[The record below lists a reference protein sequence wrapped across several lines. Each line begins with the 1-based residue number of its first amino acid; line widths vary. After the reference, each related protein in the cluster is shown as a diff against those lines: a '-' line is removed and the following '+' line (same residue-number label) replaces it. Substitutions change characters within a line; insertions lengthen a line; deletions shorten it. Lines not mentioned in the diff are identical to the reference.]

1 MENCAK
7 KKKEMRSEDDISLI
21 RRSLKKRPYSL
32 VPLDLWKVVVPRT
45 ALKTL
50 GILAQ
55 LSKGFAELVEN
66 LRNTLQ
72 YAFRYRRR
80 DQIRLARA
88 CLQNAALHG
97 DSRAMVHL
105 GYALQQSTSDSW
117 GIEKDHKKA
126 VDWFKK
132 AAEEHGDTTA
142 MAFYAN
148 ILSSTIEGC
157 PTAEALVQKIQTT
170 KPVNYF
176 AIGYCHFVGLLA
188 NKVPFQFFRLADP
201 QDEFVQEFMAFCYFH
216 GVGVKEDNQEALA
229 WYTKA
234 AENGSAPAQR
244 LLSHMYY
251 CGFGCIRS
259 NLKFC
264 YWRQRS
270 SRQYFFE

>member
-1 MENCAK
+1 MENCGK
-7 KKKEMRSEDDISLI
+7 KKKKNRSEDDISLI
-21 RRSLKKRPYSL
+21 RRTFKKLPYSL
-32 VPLDLWKVVVPRT
+32 VPLDLWKVVVPKT

-72 YAFRYRRR
+72 YALRYRTR

-88 CLQNAALHG
+88 CLQNAASHG

-105 GYALQQSTSDSW
+105 GYALQSNSDSW

-126 VDWFKK
+126 VHWFRK

-157 PTAEALVQKIQTT
+157 PTADVLIQKIQTAL
-170 KPVNYF
+170 PLNYF
-176 AIGYCHFVGLLA
+176 AIGYCHFAGLLA
-188 NKVPFQFFRLADP
+188 NKVPFQFFCLADP
-201 QDEFVQEFMAFCYFH
+201 QDEFVQDFMGFCYFH
-216 GVGVKEDNQEALA
+216 GVGVKEDNQEALV

-234 AENGSAPAQR
+234 AENGSASAQR
-244 LLSHMYY
+244 QLSHMYF
-251 CGFGCIRS
+251 CGYGCVMP
-259 NLKFC
+259 NLKLFR

-270 SRQYFFE
+270 SRQRFF